1 MSRLLILG
9 AAVVTAAVIGKNFAP
24 ERTSAA
30 LPDPVD
36 ARSGTAGTTATAV
49 LAGGCFWGIEGVYE
63 HVKGVVDVVS
73 GYAGGTI
80 GNPSYEQV
88 SAGVTGHAEAV
99 LVTYDPSQVS
109 YGELLK
115 IFFSVAHDPT
125 QLNRQGPDV
134 GTQYRSAIFFRDAE
148 QEKVAREYIAQLTRS
163 KVFSRPIV
171 TEVRALDKFYPAE
184 EYHQDYMEHHPNQP
198 YIVIHDRPKVKHLKE
213 QFPQYY
219 RDHTTAAKR

>member
-1 MSRLLILG
+1 MSRLLILV
-9 AAVVTAAVIGKNFAP
+9 AALVTAAVIGKTFTP

-30 LPDPVD
+30 LPDPAD
-36 ARSGTAGTTATAV
+36 TRSATGGTTATAV

-63 HVKGVVDVVS
+63 HVKGVIDVVS
-73 GYAGGTI
+73 GYAGGTSA
-80 GNPSYEQV
+80 NPSYDQV

-99 LVTYDPSQVS
+99 LVTYDPALVS

-134 GTQYRSAIFFRDAE
+134 GTQYRSAIFFTDAE
-148 QEKVAREYIAQLTRS
+148 QEKVAREYIAQLTTA

-171 TEVRALDKFYPAE
+171 TQVSALEKFYPAE
-184 EYHQDYMEHHPNQP
+184 DYHQDYMEHHPNQP

-213 QFPQYY
+213 QFSQYY
-219 RDHTTAAKR
+219 RDHTTGAKR